1 MIPLRDS
8 VPVRSWPVVTYA
20 LIVANVWLF
29 FYELSLGPEVERFIR
44 VWGFEPARHFF
55 LAETDPGSWVGRYLP
70 VVTSMFLHGGWMHLI
85 GNMVYL
91 WIFGDN
97 VEDRLGHL
105 RYLLFYLVA
114 GAGAALAH
122 AYLHPDSTVPTDR
135 CERRDQRSAACSGA
149 TSCCFP
155 TRGCSRSFYSSSSSP
170 TSSSFRQCSF
180 SACGF

>member
-8 VPVRSWPVVTYA
+8 IPVRSWPVVTYV

-44 VWGFEPARHFF
+44 VWGFEPARYFF
-55 LAETDPGSWVGRYLP
+55 LAETVPGDWVGRYLP

-105 RYLLFYLVA
+105 RYLAFYLVT
-114 GAGAALAH
+114 GACAVLTH
-122 AYLHPDSTVPTDR
+122 AYLHPDSATPTLG
-135 CERRDQRSAACSGA
+135 ASGA
-149 TSCCFP
+149 ISGVLGGYLVLFP
-155 TRGCSRSFYSSSSSP
+155 HARVLTLVPPSSSSP
-170 TSSSFRQCSF
+170 RSSSCPRRSF
-180 SACGF
+180 SAYGS